1 MEFERAVQELKGRIK
16 DYAEDMLTKSKTKGQ
31 YVCVFCGSGQ
41 GVKATGALTMYEN
54 HFYCFSCQQ
63 KGDIFD
69 LIQRVEGIDKKQVI
83 QHAAE
88 RYGQPQR

>member
-41 GVKATGALTMYEN
+41 GVKATGALKTRIASYT
-54 HFYCFSCQQ
+54 
-63 KGDIFD
+63 DITWLPAPCSGTSTD
-69 LIQRVEGIDKKQVI
+69 SLTRISSKRTGR
-83 QHAAE
+83 A
-88 RYGQPQR
+88 R